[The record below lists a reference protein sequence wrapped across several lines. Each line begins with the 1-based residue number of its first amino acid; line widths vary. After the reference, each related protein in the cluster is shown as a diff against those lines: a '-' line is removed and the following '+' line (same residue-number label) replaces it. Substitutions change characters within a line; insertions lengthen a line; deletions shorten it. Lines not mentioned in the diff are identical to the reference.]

1 MNSPLTPDQL
11 DRLIASACRTSE
23 ELGAAVFPVRVEPD
37 PSDPNKSTK
46 RPLVKGWQNG
56 AAVSNPEAIETLFR
70 EHANAVTHAGI
81 QTGRIVVIDLDGE
94 QAQGWWR
101 AHLEMLPMTR
111 TVDTR
116 RPGGKHLFYRVPAH
130 VELRNSAG
138 KIAPGVD
145 FRGVGGFVVDW
156 SAEHP
161 PAVDDVADAPGTL
174 IAFLQRASSIREQPT
189 ANARAEEGSIPPGGR
204 NDFLSR
210 EAYRLRRQGA
220 TVEQILVVLRAIN
233 ETRCRP
239 PLGDAELRAIADGKE
254 RVAPEPASRE
264 RVIVQLP
271 AGQLHVYA
279 DQAERLIA
287 DEVYVRGQQL
297 ARLGTAPEL
306 GRTMRSLIQ
315 RPQDQRVIVPVNG
328 EFLRRR
334 LNTLGEFQTFSRTAK
349 EWRAVDCPRD
359 LCTNILD
366 VGDWQHF
373 RPLEG
378 LAMAPFMRA
387 DGTVCD
393 TPGYDGASGVF
404 YAPTATFPPIPKHP
418 TKDDAAAALAR
429 MRAPFAQFPFDQGAE
444 AAFLSHILAAVGRH
458 AIDTMPVFFYTA
470 SMPASGKT
478 LLAKMPSRLAN
489 GVEPGTSPYTDDA
502 EELRK
507 VLFSALLAGDTALLL
522 DNVPSGVKVRS
533 AVLCGFA
540 TAPVYSDRRLGASE
554 RPTLPNRCT
563 VVMSGNNITPASD
576 MARRSIVIRLVVD
589 AETARGREFAIP
601 DIRAYIGA
609 HRAQL
614 LVDALTVMLAFTQAA
629 PPGMPKPLESF
640 EQYSRIARDPL
651 VWLGVGDAVETQQ
664 TETEDDIAPL
674 REAFDLLARYPKF
687 GGKEPFAARDL
698 AAECDQM
705 VAGAELKAAVEAAG
719 CSDAS
724 NPIKVGYWLRAHRD
738 RVAAGRKLVNSGPTH
753 GCAKWLLREL
763 PR

>member
-1 MNSPLTPDQL
+1 MQSALELAEEYGLPVFPCRPDKRPHTEHGFKDASTNLDTIEEWWRRWPDALIGVPTGKPSNIIVLDVDPDGLAWYQEHA
-11 DRLIASACRTSE
+11 DRL
-23 ELGAAVFPVRVEPD
+23 
-37 PSDPNKSTK
+37 
-46 RPLVKGWQNG
+46 
-56 AAVSNPEAIETLFR
+56 
-70 EHANAVTHAGI
+70 NA
-81 QTGRIVVIDLDGE
+81 GRIH
-94 QAQGWWR
+94 R
-101 AHLEMLPMTR
+101 
-111 TVDTR
+111 TR
-116 RPGGKHLFYRVPAH
+116 RAGYHLLYKAPQQ
-130 VELRNSAG
+130 EIRNTASQ
-138 KIAPGVD
+138 IAPGIDV
-145 FRGVGGFVVDW
+145 RGEGGYIVWWPAHDCEAVGGIDDIAAAPTW
-156 SAEHP
+156 LLERMAQPQKDE
-161 PAVDDVADAPGTL
+161 PAGAAGDGF
-174 IAFLQRASSIREQPT
+174 ISE
-189 ANARAEEGSIPPGGR
+189 GGR
-204 NDFLSR
+204 NAYLSR
-210 EAYRLRRQGA
+210 EAYRLRKQGMA
-220 TVEQILVVLRAIN
+220 VAQILVVLRAIN

-334 LNTLGEFQTFSRTAK
+334 LNTLAEFQTFSRTAK
-349 EWRAVDCPRD
+349 EWRPVDCPRD
-359 LCTNILD
+359 LCTNILH

-393 TPGYDGASGVF
+393 TPGYDAASGVF

-429 MRAPFAQFPFDQGAE
+429 LRAPFAQFPFDQGAE

-601 DIRAYIGA
+601 DIKAYIGA
-609 HRAQL
+609 HRPQL